1 MSNKIQ
7 QIALYKAYLDYM
19 DAKIELQNY
28 KKALDQKLAQ
38 YFTKKLQEMHEVGPS
53 ARDAVKSIRDM
64 LLAGGKRVRA
74 SFMYWGYRAAN
85 GKDFEKIIE
94 ASMSIELTHIF
105 LLIHDD
111 IIDRDDFRHGVQ
123 AIHKKYENLAKR
135 FYKKVDPKHFGDS
148 MAIVVGDMAAAFGND
163 IIFNSRFAPERKQK
177 ALSKLQ
183 EIVVNTVSGE
193 ILDVML
199 EAKGQAS
206 EKEILEVHRNKTAKY
221 TVEGPLHLGALLA
234 GADEKM
240 LKVLSE
246 YAVPVGIAFQIQDD
260 ILGAFGDEKKLG
272 KPVCSDLREGKQ
284 TLLIAKALENGNA
297 EQKRLIKKLL
307 GNKNVSE
314 SGIESFR
321 QTIRET
327 GSLDY
332 SQALAKKYVERGK
345 KAIEKSDFEKVTREF
360 LVGIADYIVKREV

>member
-1 MSNKIQ
+1 
-7 QIALYKAYLDYM
+7 M
-19 DAKIELQNY
+19 DAKVELLKY
-28 KKALDQKLAQ
+28 KKAVDRKLAE
-38 YFTKKLQEMHEVGPS
+38 YFAKKLHEMRELGPS
-53 ARDAVKSIRDM
+53 AKDSVKSIRDM
-64 LLAGGKRVRA
+64 VLAGGKRVRA
-74 SFMYWGYRAAN
+74 AFMYWGYRAARPQQVDEA
-85 GKDFEKIIE
+85 GRREKYEAIIE

-111 IIDRDDFRHGVQ
+111 IIDRDDFRHGIATV
-123 AIHKKYENLAKR
+123 HKKYEQLARR
-135 FYKKVDPKHFGDS
+135 FFKKTDPKHFGDS

-163 IIFNSRFAPERKQK
+163 IIFNSLFSPERKQV

-199 EAKGQAS
+199 EAKGKAT

-234 GADEKM
+234 GADEKR

-260 ILGAFGDEKKLG
+260 ILGACGNEKKLG

-284 TLLIAKALENGNA
+284 TLLIVKALELGSKADKNNIH
-297 EQKRLIKKLL
+297 RLL
-307 GNKNVSE
+307 GKRDASE
-314 SGIESFR
+314 KEIELFR
-321 QTIRET
+321 DIVRNT
-327 GSLDY
+327 GSLQY
-332 SQALAKKYVERGK
+332 SRDLAKKYVERGK
-345 KAIEKSDFEKVTREF
+345 RMIAESGLNEEVKGF
-360 LVGIADYIVKREV
+360 LIGIADYIVDREV

>member
-1 MSNKIQ
+1 
-7 QIALYKAYLDYM
+7 M

-28 KKALDQKLAQ
+28 KKTLDRSLAQ
-38 YFTKKLQEMHEVGPS
+38 YFAKKLREMREVGPS
-53 ARDAVKSIRDM
+53 AKDAVKCIRD
-64 LLAGGKRVRA
+64 LILAGGKRVRA
-74 SFMYWGYRAAN
+74 GFMYWGYRAAGGN
-85 GKDFEKIIE
+85 DFEKIIE

-123 AIHKKYENLAKR
+123 TIHKRYEGLAKK
-135 FYKKVDPKHFGDS
+135 FYKKAEPKHFGDS
-148 MAIVVGDMAAAFGND
+148 MAIVAGDMAAAFGNE
-163 IIFNSRFAPERKQK
+163 IIFNSRFSPERKQK
-177 ALSKLQ
+177 ALLKLQ

-199 EAKGQAS
+199 EAKGRAT
-206 EKEILEVHRNKTAKY
+206 EKEIIEVHRNKTAKY

-234 GADEKM
+234 GADEKI

-260 ILGAFGDEKKLG
+260 ILGAFGNEKKLG

-284 TLLIAKALENGNA
+284 TLLIVKALENSDVK
-297 EQKRLIKKLL
+297 QKKLVKKLL

-314 SGIESFR
+314 SDIESFR
-321 QTIRET
+321 RVIRET
-327 GSLDY
+327 GSFEY
-332 SQALAKKYVERGK
+332 SQNLARKYVEEGK
-345 KAIEKSDFEKVTREF
+345 AAIEKSDFNREVKAF
-360 LVGIADYIVKREV
+360 LIGIADYIVKREV

>member
-1 MSNKIQ
+1 
-7 QIALYKAYLDYM
+7 M
-19 DAKIELQNY
+19 DAKTELQNY
-28 KKALDQKLAQ
+28 KKTLDKKLAE
-38 YFTKKLQEMHEVGPS
+38 YFAKKLKEMREFGPS
-53 ARDAVKSIRDM
+53 AKGAVKSIRDM
-64 LLAGGKRVRA
+64 VLAGGKRVRA
-74 SFMYWGYRAAN
+74 GFMYWGYRAVRV
-85 GKDFEKIIE
+85 EKRDRDRDWRERIIE

-111 IIDRDDFRHGVQ
+111 IIDRDDFRHGIST
-123 AIHKKYENLAKR
+123 IHKKYENLAKR
-135 FYKKVDPKHFGDS
+135 FYKKVDPKHFGGS

-199 EAKGQAS
+199 EAKGKAT

-221 TVEGPLHLGALLA
+221 TVEGPLHLGAFLA
-234 GADEKM
+234 GAKEKE
-240 LKVLSE
+240 LEILSD

-284 TLLIAKALENGNA
+284 TLLIAKVLEFGN
-297 EQKRLIKKLL
+297 ESDRKTIRSLL
-307 GNKNVSE
+307 GKKDISE
-314 SGIESFR
+314 REIELFR
-321 QTIRET
+321 DMVKST
-327 GSLDY
+327 GSLAY
-332 SQALAKKYVERGK
+332 SQNLAKKYAEKGK
-345 KAIEKSDFEKVTREF
+345 AAVEKSDFEKEVKEF
-360 LVGIADYIVKREV
+360 LIGIADYIVDREV